1 MSAITG
7 VFVMAITIALCAI
20 LFPDQPKRQPKS
32 EEKALM
38 EAIDKY
44 VKKRS

>member
-7 VFVMAITIALCAI
+7 VFVMAITIALC
-20 LFPDQPKRQPKS
+20 LLLDKPKPKPKS
-32 EEKALM
+32 EERALM

>member
-7 VFVMAITIALCAI
+7 VFVMAITIVLC
-20 LFPDQPKRQPKS
+20 LLLDKPKPKPKS

-38 EAIDKY
+38 EEIDKY
-44 VKKRS
+44 VKKRGQ